1 MGTKVT
7 EKINIRNPFYITA
20 DGEGA
25 PDLPASESDPIDD
38 PDVPVDYVEPAQ
50 VTQTVQCGETVNIGE
65 DVGVKTYKLNVG
77 KATGNV
83 TVNYTVNVPVSIVGL
98 WNAPIPGFQAT
109 GYVGN
114 DSFEQDLIDAGISNT
129 SGLGSGPQTGT
140 VTINKTAETPEEV
153 NFVVSAPLR
162 TDDYQLTFNCPS
174 APSITAPAGNVP
186 STIPSHTGFFEQI
199 PAFYV
204 QVDDDFGGSNDSLD
218 LQLKVN
224 DTVVL
229 SEITT
234 TGWYVFS
241 DYDGVQTNFG
251 VHPNV
256 AAFGGAHASSPAK
269 SQGYVVTNGCI
280 SEWTTP
286 TTFFAQSDYFTTDLN
301 KIEFIYTLKSSAS
314 KWPQRAGSANWA
326 MKGEGSGPFVRFV
339 KSGLF
344 YDTVDSVWRYPI
356 NSQRDASRFDWK
368 SSNNYPLTQQ
378 NNDTVFIGNLEG
390 ALKTTSP
397 YQGRNEFSNYGDP
410 NKYVMQFFWRSTPT
424 AGLDNP
430 YRNSG
435 TKVITIGGIKRTV
448 TTSSGFAGRTYRILL
463 DDGAGRKDASTIQDE
478 MYARDSGGMQG
489 CFS

>member
-25 PDLPASESDPIDD
+25 PDLPATESDPVDD

-50 VTQTVQCGETVNIGE
+50 VTQTVLCGETVNIGE

-98 WNAPIPGFQAT
+98 WNAPVPGFQAT

-114 DSFEQDLIDAGISNT
+114 DSFEQDLIDAGIGNT

-140 VTINKTAETPEEV
+140 VTINKTAETPEDV

-162 TDDYQLTFNCPS
+162 TDDYELTFNCPT

-199 PAFYV
+199 PAFYI
-204 QVDDDFGGSNDSLD
+204 QMDDNFGGDNDFFD

-224 DTVVL
+224 GVVVV
-229 SEITT
+229 SEFTS

-251 VHPNV
+251 VHQNV
-256 AAFGGAHASSPAK
+256 AAFGGSHASSPAK
-269 SQGYVVTNGCI
+269 NQGYTITNNCI
-280 SEWTTP
+280 SAWSTP
-286 TTFFAQSDYFTTDLN
+286 TTFYAQSDYFTTDLN
-301 KIEFIYTLKSSAS
+301 KIEFIYTLKDTKQ
-314 KWPQRAGSANWA
+314 KWPIGFSSNNNSA
-326 MKGEGSGPFVRFV
+326 MRGTGQGPYVRFV

-356 NSQRDASRFDWK
+356 NSQRDASQFDWK
-368 SSNNYPLTQQ
+368 NSTNFNKNMQ
-378 NNDTVFIGNLEG
+378 NNDTVFVGTLAGVESTIN
-390 ALKTTSP
+390 P
-397 YQGRNEFSNYGDP
+397 YQGRNEFSNYGTP
-410 NKYVMQFFWRSTPT
+410 VKYTKQFFWRSTPT

-430 YRNSG
+430 SRNIG
-435 TKVITIGGIKRTV
+435 TKTIGS
-448 TTSSGFAGRTYRILL
+448 TTYAPASAGNPGRTYKILL
-463 DDGAGRKDASTIQDE
+463 DDGAGFNNGRIIPAEFSTTNTAG
-478 MYARDSGGMQG
+478 YKG